1 MKAIA
6 LAGLLVF
13 ISFLFA
19 MDLPAILRDND
30 RNVAATT
37 NCGVGAKLIDLAR
50 DNKDCDKREAS
61 RFMLLMGL
69 EDQGRHQICSLGTSF
84 STYANLDNCLNYNT
98 VSSEQI
104 ASDLRDKSVACTKP
118 TKKKLKKV
126 YNAVREFLFKSHRK
140 CMEKYA

>member
-50 DNKDCDKREAS
+50 DNKDCDNREAS

-84 STYANLDNCLNYNT
+84 STYANLDNCLNYNI

-104 ASDLRDKSVACTKP
+104 ASDLRDKTVPCTKP
-118 TKKKLKKV
+118 PKHTLNTV
-126 YNAVREFLFKSHRK
+126 TTTARALLCSHRP
-140 CMEKYA
+140 MI